1 EGTAEGRLGTKAQGR
16 LGGRVGKRRPR
27 RGRPWL
33 LTAYATLLTAAFL
46 LPVYWMVNTSLTRPD
61 RILAETP
68 QWFPTPPTTQNY
80 TTALSDDALL
90 RALLN
95 SVVISCGVVALTLL
109 LGVPLAYA
117 LARVRMR
124 GSGTMVFAL
133 LIAQLP
139 PSIVLAAPLFILER
153 RAGIDDTYIG
163 LIAAD
168 TTLTL
173 PFAVIVLRPV
183 LRAVPRELEEAAL
196 VDGCGSMG
204 VLLRVVLPIMTP
216 GLVAVSGLS
225 FLIAWGEF
233 VFGLTLAA
241 EPAVQPVTV
250 LLNAFVGTHG
260 TAWGALMATA
270 TVISIPVVCVF
281 AAFQRFIVGGLTAGT
296 TKG

>member
-1 EGTAEGRLGTKAQGR
+1 MRRAR
-16 LGGRVGKRRPR
+16 RV
-27 RGRPWL
+27 RGWRARGWP
-33 LTAYATLLTAAFL
+33 LTAVAALITAVFL
-46 LPVYWMVNTSLTRPD
+46 LPVYWMVNISLTRPD
-61 RILAETP
+61 HILAESP
-68 QWFPTPPTTQNY
+68 RWFPAPATTRHY
-80 TTALSDDALL
+80 TTALSDDALP

-95 SVVISCGVVALTLL
+95 SVVISCGVVAVTLL

-117 LARVRMR
+117 LARIRMR
-124 GSGTMVFAL
+124 GSGTMVLAL
-133 LIAQLP
+133 LVAQLP

-153 RAGIDDTYIG
+153 RAGLDDTYAG

-183 LRAVPRELEEAAL
+183 LRGVPRELEEAAL
-196 VDGCGSMG
+196 VDGCGPVG
-204 VLLRVVLPIMTP
+204 VVLRVVLPVMAP
-216 GLVAVSGLS
+216 GVVAVAGLS

-233 VFGLTLAA
+233 VFGLTLAS

-270 TVISIPVVCVF
+270 TLISVPVVCVF
-281 AAFQRFIVGGLTAGT
+281 AVLQRFIVGGLAAGT
-296 TKG
+296 VKG

>member
-1 EGTAEGRLGTKAQGR
+1 M
-16 LGGRVGKRRPR
+16 RPR
-27 RGRPWL
+27 RPWL
-33 LTAYATLLTAAFL
+33 FTTGATLLTAAFL

-68 QWFPTPPTTQNY
+68 RWIPAPPTTENY

-117 LARVRMR
+117 LARIRMR

-139 PSIVLAAPLFILER
+139 PTIVLAAPLFILER
-153 RAGIDDTYIG
+153 RAGIDDTYLG

-183 LRAVPRELEEAAL
+183 LRSVPRELEEAAL
-196 VDGCGSMG
+196 VDGCGPVG
-204 VLLRVVLPIMTP
+204 VLLRVVLPIMAP
-216 GLVAVSGLS
+216 GLVAVAGLS

-233 VFGLTLAA
+233 VFGLTLVS
-241 EPAVQPVTV
+241 EPDVQPVTV

-281 AAFQRFIVGGLTAGT
+281 AAFQRFIVGGLAAGT
-296 TKG
+296 VKG

>member
-1 EGTAEGRLGTKAQGR
+1 MKHRAGSEQS
-16 LGGRVGKRRPR
+16 
-27 RGRPWL
+27 WL
-33 LTAYATLLTAAFL
+33 LTTVAALISAVFL
-46 LPVYWMVNTSLTRPD
+46 LPVYWMVNTSLTPPD

-68 QWFPTPPTTQNY
+68 NWFPTPATTQNY
-80 TTALSDDALL
+80 STALSDDALL

-95 SVVISCGVVALTLL
+95 SLVISCGVVALTLL

-124 GSGTMVFAL
+124 GSGTMVLAL

-153 RAGIDDTYIG
+153 RAGLDDTYIG

-183 LRAVPRELEEAAL
+183 LRGVPRELEEAAL
-196 VDGCGSMG
+196 VDGCGPAG
-204 VLLRVVLPIMTP
+204 VLLRVVLPITAP
-216 GLVAVSGLS
+216 GLVAVSALS

-233 VFGLTLAA
+233 VFGLTLAS

-270 TVISIPVVCVF
+270 TLISIPVVCVF
-281 AAFQRFIVGGLTAGT
+281 AALQRFVVGGLTAGT
-296 TKG
+296 VKG